1 MGRISMP
8 GISMPGTSMP
18 GTSADGFAGADD
30 ASLWDA
36 FKKGD
41 RLAFARLYQLHVHH
55 LIRYG
60 YKVTSNRSLIQDCT
74 QDLFVELWENREN
87 LTDIRSLRYYL
98 LKSLRYKLVRH
109 LRFEQPD
116 NLDEERM
123 ETHDDHFESQ
133 TVRQETLTRQSRQ
146 LETAMAQLPKRQQE
160 AIHLRFFHELTN
172 EEVARIMGVNYQSA
186 CKFIYTGLKTLREIM
201 QLSSVIPVLFSFFL
215 KS

>member
-1 MGRISMP
+1 MGA
-8 GISMPGTSMP
+8 TSTTA
-18 GTSADGFAGADD
+18 TSADGFAGADD

-41 RLAFARLYQLHVHH
+41 RAAFARLYQANVPH

-60 YKVTSNRSLIQDCT
+60 YKVTSHRGLIQDCT
-74 QDLFVELWENREN
+74 QDLFVELWENREQPG
-87 LTDIRSLRYYL
+87 DIRSLRFYL

-109 LRFEQPD
+109 LRFEQSED
-116 NLDEERM
+116 LDEERLQM
-123 ETHDDHFESQ
+123 DEEHFESE

-146 LETAMAQLPKRQQE
+146 LETALAQLPKRQQE
-160 AIHLRFFHELTN
+160 AIHLRFFHELNN

-201 QLSSVIPVLFSFFL
+201 HLSSIIPVLFSFFL
-215 KS
+215 